1 MLGNNRSVSRMVFIY
16 CSRFIP
22 GTACLPST
30 PLQGFDLCLSSPLCP
45 DQKQK
50 ELKRGTLI
58 KTKAA
63 GRRFI

>member
-1 MLGNNRSVSRMVFIY
+1 MLGDNRRVSHMVFIY
-16 CSRFIP
+16 CSRFVP
-22 GTACLPST
+22 GTDGLPST
-30 PLQGFDLCLSSPLCP
+30 PLQGFDLCLFSPLCL

>member
-1 MLGNNRSVSRMVFIY
+1 MLGSNRRVSHMVFIY

-30 PLQGFDLCLSSPLCP
+30 PLQSFDLCLFSPLCL

-63 GRRFI
+63 GQRSI